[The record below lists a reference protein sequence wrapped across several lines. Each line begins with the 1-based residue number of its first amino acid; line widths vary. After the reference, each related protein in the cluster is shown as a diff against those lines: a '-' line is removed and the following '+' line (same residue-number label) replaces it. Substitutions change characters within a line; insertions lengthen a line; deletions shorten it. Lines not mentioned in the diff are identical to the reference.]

1 MHTFTDSKGRP
12 WQLEINVDAI
22 EQVKIDCGINLLD
35 VADPDS
41 NLMQEL
47 VAFPPLIAKLLFS
60 AMADQAKVKE
70 VDDREFRRSMNGD
83 TLQAAHEALLDE
95 IILFS
100 PKHRRRLLQ
109 AVREKNQEV
118 EEAGIDLAMGRLN
131 DPALKD
137 QALAAMDRRVR
148 MKIEESLR
156 ELGQAESPLATGSL
170 TNVGTPPD
178 SSASPAPDLTPIE
191 NSENLPTEPGDPTA
205 T

>member
-1 MHTFTDSKGRP
+1 MHSFIDSKGRP
-12 WQLEINVDAI
+12 WQLEINVDVI
-22 EQVKIDCGINLLD
+22 EQVKIECKTNLLD
-35 VADPDS
+35 IADPDS
-41 NLMQEL
+41 NLMHEL

-118 EEAGIDLAMGRLN
+118 EEAGVDLALTRLN

-137 QALAAMDRRVR
+137 QTLAAMDRQVR
-148 MKIEESLR
+148 MRIEESLR
-156 ELGQAESPLATGSL
+156 DLGQAESPSEIGLSTSA
-170 TNVGTPPD
+170 GTLPD
-178 SSASPAPDLTPIE
+178 SSDSPAPDLTPTE
-191 NSENLPTEPGDPTA
+191 NSESSPMEPGDPTA